1 MRRSIW
7 PRMQRQARHNRMQPA
22 LPLSPLTPTAGTDFM
37 DENRFETLIRSLSSR
52 SSRRGVLASLI
63 SGLLMALT
71 FVLSGEDAESK
82 KRRKK
87 KRRRCSP
94 HCAGKSCGA
103 DGCGGSCGECNDGR
117 TCQSGICVCAA
128 ACCADVDCGSGK
140 LCLKGQCVT
149 GTGTCAQSVNTCDLA
164 TKPACGGT
172 CYCLPTIDGAIRC
185 AAGLTC
191 GTPCASHA
199 ECASLGA
206 GAFCGGAGALCC
218 VTGSRCQLPCP
229 S

>member
-1 MRRSIW
+1 MDAEHFDALA
-7 PRMQRQARHNRMQPA
+7 RQ
-22 LPLSPLTPTAGTDFM
+22 LLVTPC
-37 DENRFETLIRSLSSR
+37 
-52 SSRRGVLASLI
+52 RRGLLAGLA
-63 SGLLMALT
+63 SGLLAI
-71 FVLSGEDAESK
+71 VPIGLSSEDAAARK
-82 KRRKK
+82 KRKRKRRK
-87 KRRRCSP
+87 RRCIP
-94 HCAGKSCGA
+94 KCAGKVCGD